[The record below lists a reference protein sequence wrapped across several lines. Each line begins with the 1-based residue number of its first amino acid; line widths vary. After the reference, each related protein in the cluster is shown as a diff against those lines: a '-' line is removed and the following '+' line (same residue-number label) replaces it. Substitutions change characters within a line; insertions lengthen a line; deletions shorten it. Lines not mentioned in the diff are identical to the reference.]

1 MSVGCEVPN
10 SLQGSAIM
18 TRSSLPFIVRAVVSI
33 ALVASAVGCSTKH
46 TITVEP
52 IYMTLNVN
60 VKLDHELEQ
69 AFDYQDRIEAEMA
82 DATSSAPPPSE
93 STEPGGAS

>member
-1 MSVGCEVPN
+1 MV
-10 SLQGSAIM
+10 
-18 TRSSLPFIVRAVVSI
+18 AV
-33 ALVASAVGCSTKH
+33 AFGCSTKH

-60 VKLDHELEQ
+60 VKLDHELDQ

-82 DATSSAPPPSE
+82 DATPSVPTPSA
-93 STEPGGAS
+93 STEPGGTS